1 MYDYKK
7 DINFKNILN
16 YLILIYFSTPY
27 LLIIIMLIDN
37 FFKKNEISKKKN
49 IPKIYT
55 FQEYYEK
62 TGNILIID
70 INNKIYINE
79 KKKN

>member
-7 DINFKNILN
+7 DIHFKNILN

-70 INNKIYINE
+70 INNKIYIGE
-79 KKKN
+79 KQKN

>member
-1 MYDYKK
+1 
-7 DINFKNILN
+7 
-16 YLILIYFSTPY
+16 
-27 LLIIIMLIDN
+27 
-37 FFKKNEISKKKN
+37 KKKN

-70 INNKIYINE
+70 INNKIYIGE
-79 KKKN
+79 KQKN